1 MIDFLAVDTSSKYL
15 TVLAKKGERVAV
27 RHIEDC
33 AMRHSVILMENISSV
48 MDELGSSPSDCR
60 FFAAVTGPGSFT
72 GIRIGLSTVKGMS
85 VASGRPCVGV
95 TSFDLIAYNVNS
107 SRNFGVVIDAMRGNY
122 YFKAYDPS
130 LNCVVEPCYLS
141 AEQVKAYG
149 MPLYGFESLPFNDYK
164 KLNAGDCLCT
174 AVLAAAARGEGEL
187 HALYVRKSQAEE
199 GRK

>member
-149 MPLYGFESLPFNDYK
+149 MPLYGFESLPFTFINPSSAASFATV
-164 KLNAGDCLCT
+164 LLFISC
-174 AVLAAAARGEGEL
+174 AVFRNLSSL
-187 HALYVRKSQAEE
+187 IILP
-199 GRK
+199 